1 LGEAKRLLDEG
12 PYIIAHKDH
21 KTARRRPNWK
31 LPLAAVI
38 LLAFIT
44 SIPQIY
50 LWYLRGSDWNGSCAY
65 QDTDELPYAA
75 YTNALIDGR
84 PRRNDPFT
92 GKDNQ
97 QFETLF
103 SIQSFPAYAIAL
115 PARLLGLSTTTA
127 FIALLPLTTIGIA
140 LVAFWLLLEF
150 TDSTPLAMAG
160 AVGVLTLGTAAAHS
174 PIQIL
179 QGIDVGYN
187 SFPLLR
193 RYIPAIPFP
202 VFLSVTV
209 FMWRALTRHLVWS
222 VLAALS
228 FVVLVFSYFFL
239 WTATAAWLLTI
250 LALWF
255 FAKPEDRGRIWRV
268 CGIFAAIAAPA
279 LLAYVWLLTQ
289 RTDAMDSGQLLELS
303 RRPDLL
309 RAPELYGGLILCLLA
324 FQIKKKERSHTDPV
338 ILFTASFAVAPFLV
352 FNQQILTGRS
362 LQPFHY
368 EEFVANYWV
377 VLAAFLTLG
386 ILRRTLNTRIIGY
399 LFVAGFGTALL
410 LAIMT
415 ARLTITSNVRFDE
428 VRAVARKFRQNN
440 LNGVVFAPDFRLTN
454 SLPVTAQ
461 NPVLW
466 SRYLYTFSNV
476 DSVEQKRRYYQHLYF
491 SGVDE
496 DRLSRLLHTDFFAR
510 WEVFGADRTNPV
522 LALSPKKITE
532 EEITETTKEYAGF
545 VNSFNLDL
553 ARGPLLSYAV
563 VASGADLSRLDQW
576 YERSTTDQ
584 VGEFVIYR
592 LTLRAS
598 R

>member
-1 LGEAKRLLDEG
+1 MGEAKRLSDKG
-12 PYIIAHKDH
+12 SHIAVHKDH
-21 KTARRRPNWK
+21 KTDSRRNWK
-31 LPLAAVI
+31 LPLTAVVV
-38 LLAFIT
+38 LAFIT
-44 SIPQIY
+44 SIPQLY
-50 LWYLRGSDWNGSCAY
+50 LCYLRGWDWNGSCAY

-97 QFETLF
+97 QFESLF
-103 SIQSFPAYAIAL
+103 SIQFFPAYAIAL
-115 PARLLGLSTTTA
+115 PARLLGLSTSTA
-127 FIALLPLTTIGIA
+127 FIVVLPLITIGIA

-193 RYIPAIPFP
+193 RYIPAIPFS
-202 VFLSVTV
+202 VFLSVTLFV
-209 FMWRALTRHLVWS
+209 WRALTRHLVWS
-222 VLAALS
+222 VLAAVS

-250 LALWF
+250 LSLWF
-255 FAKPEDRGRIWRV
+255 VAKPEDRGRIWRV

-279 LLAYVWLLTQ
+279 LLTYLWLLTQ
-289 RTDAMDSGQLLELS
+289 RTHAMDSGQLLELS

-324 FQIKKKERSHTDPV
+324 YQIKKKKRTLTDPIV
-338 ILFTASFAVAPFLV
+338 LFTASFAVAPFLV
-352 FNQQILTGRS
+352 FNQQVLTGRS

-386 ILRRTLNTRIIGY
+386 IIRRNLNTRIIGY

-415 ARLTITSNVRFDE
+415 ARLTDTSNVRFDE
-428 VRAVARKFRQNN
+428 VRAVARKFRQDN

-454 SLPVTAQ
+454 SLSVTAQ

-476 DSVEQKRRYYQHLYF
+476 DAVEQKRRYYQHLYF

-496 DRLSRLLHTDFFAR
+496 HGLSRLLHTDFFVR
-510 WEVFGADRTNPV
+510 WEVFGADRANPV
-522 LALSPKKITE
+522 LALSPKTITE
-532 EEITETTKEYAGF
+532 EEITEATREYAGF

-553 ARGPLLSYAV
+553 AREPLLAYAV
-563 VASGADLSRLDQW
+563 VAAEADLSRLDQW